1 MNVYKPTISK
11 PRKKRKINDLN
22 TSFEDDIPTKSRK
35 RKSKLIDLIFFEE
48 KLLFF
53 CFL

>member
-1 MNVYKPTISK
+1 MNVYKPISK

-35 RKSKLIDLIFFEE
+35 RKSKFIDLIFFEE
-48 KLLFF
+48 KK
-53 CFL
+53 